1 VTGLWTAGAPRAP
14 AVVLA
19 AAGAVLSAAVQ
30 TDATDDA
37 GGGIRDELRAV
48 LVRQLDADLV
58 TEDVLLG
65 AFRGRL
71 PDG

>member
-1 VTGLWTAGAPRAP
+1 VTGRWTAGTPRTP
-14 AVVLA
+14 ADVLA

-37 GGGIRDELRAV
+37 EDGVQDELRVV
-48 LVRQLDADLV
+48 LVRQLDADLA

>member
-1 VTGLWTAGAPRAP
+1 VRA
-14 AVVLA
+14 
-19 AAGAVLSAAVQ
+19 
-30 TDATDDA
+30 
-37 GGGIRDELRAV
+37 RLRP
-48 LVRQLDADLV
+48 LLLNQLDADLA

>member
-1 VTGLWTAGAPRAP
+1 MGGRADK
-14 AVVLA
+14 VR
-19 AAGAVLSAAVQ
+19 
-30 TDATDDA
+30 DD
-37 GGGIRDELRAV
+37 LRAV
-48 LVRQLDADLV
+48 LLRHLDEDLA